1 MMGMTIDQNNQATP
15 VFAPNFNNPATL
27 LHACPAYHSTPL
39 LEVEGLTDFSVR
51 VKDETQRMN
60 LGSFKALGGVYAV
73 FMLIAEQWKRQTG
86 RQLKASDFMAP
97 EIRSFAQSQVFVCAS
112 AGNHGLAVAAGAR
125 LLGATA
131 RIYLS
136 EKVPSSFEQRLCT
149 CSADVVRS
157 GSTYED
163 SFRAAIADSQETGA
177 TLLADS
183 SWSGYTRPP
192 SLVMEGYTVIAEE
205 LRQEFNQSNAWP
217 THVFLQAGVGGLAAS
232 IAYMIRHNWTVQ
244 PHIVIVEPEAAPCLQ
259 ASHKAGF
266 PVTVTGPASTMG
278 RLDCKEPS
286 ILAFAAL
293 EQAGV
298 EYCVISDQLAL
309 HASGLLKAKGLP
321 TTASG
326 AAGFAALM
334 SMKETLNDSSKPL
347 VIVTEGA
354 L

>member
-1 MMGMTIDQNNQATP
+1 MIAMPIDKNNQSVAI
-15 VFAPNFNNPATL
+15 FAPNFNNPAKL
-27 LHACPAYHSTPL
+27 LHACPAYRSTPL
-39 LEVEGLTDFSVR
+39 EEIEGIADFSVL

-97 EIRSFAQSQVFVCAS
+97 EVRSFAQSQVFVCAS
-112 AGNHGLAVAAGAR
+112 AGNHGMAVAAGAR

-136 EKVPSSFEQRLCT
+136 ETVPSSFEQRLRA
-149 CSADVVRS
+149 CSADVVRR
-157 GSTYED
+157 GAIYED
-163 SFRAAIADSQETGA
+163 SFRAAIADSHETGA

-183 SWSGYTRPP
+183 SWLGYTHPP

-205 LRQEFNQSNAWP
+205 LRQEFSQNNAWP
-217 THVFLQAGVGGLAAS
+217 THVYLQAGVGGLAAS
-232 IAYMIRHNWTVQ
+232 IAYMIRHNWALQ
-244 PHIVIVEPEAAPCLQ
+244 PRIVIVEPEAAPCLQ

-266 PVTVTGPASTMG
+266 PVSVTGPVSSMG

-286 ILAFAAL
+286 ILAFEAL

-298 EYCVISDQLAL
+298 EYCVISDQQAL
-309 HASGLLKAKGLP
+309 RASDLLHAKGLP

-334 SMKETLNDSSKPL
+334 SVKATLNDSSKPL